1 MLELQYYALEI
12 AIRLQKRTGQDDAMN
27 NFMNSKI
34 CILLAALTRDV
45 NQLLHSSAHLLKD
58 LYNFLT
64 VQDIETM
71 KKLDNLWNDT
81 KVDFYKELNAY
92 GDLNDLY
99 LDE

>member
-1 MLELQYYALEI
+1 
-12 AIRLQKRTGQDDAMN
+12 MN
-27 NFMNSKI
+27 NFINSKI

-45 NQLLHSSAHLLKD
+45 NQLLHSGTHLLKD
-58 LYNFLT
+58 LYNFLN

-71 KKLDNLWNDT
+71 KKHENLWNDT
-81 KVDFYKELNAY
+81 KVDFYKELNTY